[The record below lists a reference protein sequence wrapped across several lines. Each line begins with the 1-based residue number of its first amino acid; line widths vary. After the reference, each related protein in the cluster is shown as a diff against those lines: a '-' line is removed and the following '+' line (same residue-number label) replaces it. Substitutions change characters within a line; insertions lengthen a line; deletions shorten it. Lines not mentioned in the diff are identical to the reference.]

1 MFSAVEEFESR
12 DQPGRKEIYEA
23 AAAVDILNWRRQV
36 IRDLRHQGALAM
48 DLFPED
54 LTSEL
59 INQYLQIKA
68 RHLL

>member
-1 MFSAVEEFESR
+1 MDEYESHN
-12 DQPGRKEIYEA
+12 DPSKKQIYEA
-23 AAAVDILNWRRQV
+23 AAAVDVLNWRRQV
-36 IRDLRHQGALAM
+36 VRDLRHQGALAM